1 MVCCDGIGG
10 ETQLVTSWNGAADP
24 AVELA
29 QLREALVTQ
38 PVIEQAK
45 GMIMV
50 LRRSSPEEA
59 FATLR
64 EISQCLNVKLRDVA
78 AVVVAAGSQVEQLE
92 QVETED
98 VSAVVAVLAELRRRV
113 PGIVL
118 GSERDNRAG
127 VDGQVGTALPGGIAR
142 APGERGGAAG

>member
-1 MVCCDGIGG
+1 M
-10 ETQLVTSWNGAADP
+10 TSWNGAADP

-29 QLREALVTQ
+29 QLREALATQ

-45 GMIMV
+45 GMIML

-64 EISQCLNVKLRDVA
+64 EISQYLNVKLRDVA
-78 AVVVAAGSQVEQLE
+78 AVVVAAGSQVEQPE

-98 VSAVVAVLAELRRRV
+98 ESAVIAVLAELRRQV

-118 GSERDNRAG
+118 GNERDARAG
-127 VDGQVGTALPGGIAR
+127 GDEQIGSVLPGGTAR
-142 APGERGGAAG
+142 APGERGGAEG